1 MADAYKHA
9 DSELLQLVEPA
20 HALQA
25 AIEAAQE
32 AEDRGDPLAEA
43 RKSAL
48 LGDERKLWDNIARTP
63 ARTRDGLIAKLS
75 VVSFCCEAP
84 SERGQADDVLRSMAR
99 DWQVMTAALLG

>member
-1 MADAYKHA
+1 MPDIETHADA
-9 DSELLQLVEPA
+9 ELLRLVEPA
-20 HALQA
+20 HTLQA

-48 LGDERKLWDNIARTP
+48 LERKLWDRIAHTP
-63 ARTRDGLIAKLS
+63 ARTRDGLIAKLA

-84 SERGQADDVLRSMAR
+84 SDRGLADDVLRSMAR
-99 DWQVMTAALLG
+99 DWGVMTAALLG